1 MKAQVKGVISSTPTK
16 KNQYISFSLKTAE
29 GDILTCITSVDLESC
44 GLTKGKKLFLLG
56 HFNIKNAIFSC
67 VQVYKYVKGDLV
79 LVGPATNPFITGD
92 AKAMKPITRRKT
104 NKKGTYDAPK
114 SVENG
119 RVSHFNI
126 KVPKLEPDAFITKT
140 KPLPKSQLVPSTETT
155 TVVEPVTEEKEEVIK
170 KTESVL
176 EETEKNVVEVSIP
189 SLDTLDEDE
198 VSEENSVETPII
210 DVVEE
215 TTEEIVSQE
224 DTVVSPIAENQENKT
239 TTTVSDN
246 DFELD
251 FDDDLGLPMP
261 GNLFSTPKPIVEKKK
276 EEPVKK
282 ETPVIIPKVTT
293 PISKPVEEVKPKVV
307 PTTSEPPKK
316 RRPVVSTPPL
326 KASGNLTF

>member
-56 HFNIKNAIFSC
+56 HFNVKNAIFSC

-79 LVGPATNPFITGD
+79 LVGPTSNPFITGD

-119 RVSHFNI
+119 RITHFNI
-126 KVPKLEPDAFITKT
+126 KVPKLEADAFITKT
-140 KPLPKSQLVPSTETT
+140 KPLPKSQLIPSTATP
-155 TVVEPVTEEKEEVIK
+155 TVVEPVTEEKEEVIE
-170 KTESVL
+170 KTELVS
-176 EETEKNVVEVSIP
+176 EETEKSVVDISIP
-189 SLDTLDEDE
+189 SLDAFDEE
-198 VSEENSVETPII
+198 IENS
-210 DVVEE
+210 EE
-215 TTEEIVSQE
+215 TTEETTISPEHSSEIVSE
-224 DTVVSPIAENQENKT
+224 EVVSTVEEDEVQT

-251 FDDDLGLPMP
+251 FDDDLGLPIP
-261 GNLFSTPKPIVEKKK
+261 GNLFSSTKPIVENKK
-276 EEPVKK
+276 EP
-282 ETPVIIPKVTT
+282 PKVKEPTVAPPKITT
-293 PISKPVEEVKPKVV
+293 PQSKPVEEVKKPVV
-307 PTTSEPPKK
+307 QATSEPPKK

-326 KASGNLTF
+326 KTSGNLTF